1 MQNNLLVCALLVLTI
16 FPFQYTEGPSFKRIT
31 YLTEIDCKNTIRN
44 NNNYCILIDKRNDFT
59 LHEWKKDNCIRSE
72 HKWAGKKLR

>member
-1 MQNNLLVCALLVLTI
+1 MLVCALLVWTI
-16 FPFQYTEGPSFKRIT
+16 FPFENIEDSSSKRIT
-31 YLTEIDCKNTIRN
+31 YLTEIECKNTINN

-59 LHEWKKDNCIRSE
+59 LHEWMKDNCIRSE

>member
-1 MQNNLLVCALLVLTI
+1 MQNNLLVCALLVWTI

-72 HKWAGKKLR
+72 HKWAGK

>member
-1 MQNNLLVCALLVLTI
+1 MLVCALLVWTI
-16 FPFQYTEGPSFKRIT
+16 FPFENIEDSSSKRIT
-31 YLTEIDCKNTIRN
+31 YLTEIECKNTINN

-59 LHEWKKDNCIRSE
+59 LQEWQQDNCVRSE

>member
-1 MQNNLLVCALLVLTI
+1 MLVCALLVWTI
-16 FPFQYTEGPSFKRIT
+16 FPFENIEDSSSKRIT
-31 YLTEIDCKNTIRN
+31 YLTEIECKNTIK

>member
-1 MQNNLLVCALLVLTI
+1 MQNNLLVCALLVWTI

-59 LHEWKKDNCIRSE
+59 LYEWNKDNCIRSE

>member
-1 MQNNLLVCALLVLTI
+1 MLVCALLVWTI
-16 FPFQYTEGPSFKRIT
+16 FPFENIEYSSSKRIT
-31 YLTEIDCKNTIRN
+31 YLTEIECKNTIK

-59 LHEWKKDNCIRSE
+59 LQEWQQDNCVRSE

>member
-1 MQNNLLVCALLVLTI
+1 LLVCALLVWTI
-16 FPFQYTEGPSFKRIT
+16 FPFENIEDSSSKRIT
-31 YLTEIDCKNTIRN
+31 YLTEIECKNTIK